1 MVNTIVLFPIIFDFI
16 IEGTYQALIGRR
28 GHYFFGPSV

>member
-16 IEGTYQALIGRR
+16 NEGTTFLTHPYKIIK
-28 GHYFFGPSV
+28 V